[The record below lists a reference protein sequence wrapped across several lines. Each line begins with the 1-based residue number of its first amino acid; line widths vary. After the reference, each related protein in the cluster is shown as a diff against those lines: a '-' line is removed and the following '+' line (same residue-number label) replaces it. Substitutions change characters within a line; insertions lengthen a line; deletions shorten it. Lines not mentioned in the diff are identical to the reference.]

1 MANPFAG
8 EVALVVNGEAFACR
22 LTLGSLQGLD
32 RGEGLIAL
40 IARFEEGRFG
50 AGDVLAVLLAGLRGA
65 GWQGSAGDLGA
76 AEIGGGLAEALRV
89 AGLLLARAFS
99 LPEGADERA
108 SL

>member
-8 EVALVVNGEAFACR
+8 EVTLVVNGEAIACR

-50 AGDVLAVLLAGLRGA
+50 AADVLAVLLAGLRGG
-65 GWQGSAGDLGA
+65 GWRGSAEDLGA
-76 AEIGGGLAEALRV
+76 AEITGGLCEALRV

-99 LPEGADERA
+99 LPEGADERGA
-108 SL
+108 L